1 MGTPTPRYDVKNL
14 DQWGRLIKSWAT
26 HLDYVTDPTA
36 PQPPRNYWV
45 NKTWGAATPPAATA
59 TLDTDN
65 EGKPKPWCLPPGG
78 PVLVP
83 DADGRSVALP
93 FATAMTTK
101 EFMTRVAAANVD
113 VTVMPKQYT
122 HVVIV
127 QGNVETM
134 VLRLPP
140 KDTLQ
145 GSEDDLLNGTPYQI
159 RPFYGD
165 LYSGPFHQP
174 AGRIG
179 ILELHA
185 NRIGEYTLNNCM

>member
-1 MGTPTPRYDVKNL
+1 MGTPTSRYDVKDL

-26 HLDYVTDPTA
+26 HLDYVSNPSA
-36 PQPPRNYWV
+36 PQPPRDYWV
-45 NKTWGAATPPAATA
+45 NKTWGATTPPAPAT
-59 TLDTDN
+59 TLDIDN
-65 EGKPKPWCLPPGG
+65 EGKPKPWCLPSGG

-83 DADGRSVALP
+83 DAQGKSVALP
-93 FATAMTTK
+93 FATAMTTR
-101 EFMTRVAAANVD
+101 EFMTRVAAAGVEI
-113 VTVMPKQYT
+113 TVMPEQYT
-122 HVVIV
+122 SVVIV

-145 GSEDDLLNGTPYQI
+145 SSEDDLLNGTPYQI
-159 RPFYGD
+159 RSFYGS
-165 LYSGPFHQP
+165 LYSGTFHQP
-174 AGRIG
+174 SGRTD